1 MEEKMQLKAL
11 TRSEQAKKNKKIRSQ
26 DEIPAVIYGAGLK
39 NKNLKV
45 IKKEFEKIYQMAGE
59 SSLFDLIIDNQP
71 PIKVLIQDIQKDNIS
86 DKVLHIDFYQVNM
99 DKKVTTEIE
108 LIFSGIAPAVKEL
121 NGVLMKNHDS
131 IKVRCLPKDLVKE
144 LNIDISSLKTFSD
157 YIYAKDLKLSPG
169 LELLTEAKAIIAQVT
184 PPRSDEELKSLE
196 SEVKEEVDKV
206 STVEKKEEKAEE
218 EEGKEAKPAAK
229 KEDKK

>member
-1 MEEKMQLKAL
+1 MQLKAL

-26 DEIPAVIYGAGLK
+26 DEIPAVMYGAGLK

-45 IKKEFEKIYQMAGE
+45 LKKDFEKLYQIAGE

-71 PIKVLIQDIQKDNIS
+71 PVKVLIQDIQKDNIS
-86 DKVLHIDFYQVNM
+86 DKVLHIDFYQVDMN
-99 DKKVTTEIE
+99 KKLTTEIK
-108 LIFSGIAPAVKEL
+108 LLFSGIAPAVKEL
-121 NGVLMKNHDS
+121 NGVLMKNHDT
-131 IKVRCLPKDLVKE
+131 IKVKCLPKDLVKE
-144 LNIDISSLKTFSD
+144 LNIDVSSLKTFSD
-157 YIYAKDLKLSPG
+157 YIYAKDLKLSSG
-169 LELLTEAKAIIAQVT
+169 LELLTEANAIIAQVT

-206 STVEKKEEKAEE
+206 SAVEKKEVKEDEAAE
-218 EEGKEAKPAAK
+218 EAKPASK